1 MMMAAVVAI
10 PPTSMMDIP
19 DASAARKR
27 RREILSSQ
35 RQALEVSTPAAPNS
49 ELISS
54 FTTSFANEEGHSNSR
69 KARRV
74 SDCSEPEPDKSATAT
89 IKMTVNTISSI
100 KKKLSSSSTKKKPQ
114 MKYDPDVPMT
124 KEEAAVWRR
133 EQRRKRNRESAA
145 LSRQRQRDRI
155 GDLEV
160 EVDEWKTK
168 VENIMER
175 IKKLEEESGIDSRTL
190 VPEPLPR
197 PPKQEREQEIPEQS
211 LEFEVID
218 NNDTDTNQSS
228 KFVSPPASPGHSSS
242 FSEEDESME
251 ASPIASS
258 DAKTVVD
265 AVVDQVLMGIESY
278 EHEFTDNMI
287 SRHAVKISPVAP
299 ALPFLPKSED
309 SISALLPSPETCLS
323 GDVAPDN
330 CNSSINNNTINKKKR
345 MTLVPKPATAPTTL
359 DPIDSSL
366 FPVKEEDKLP
376 VLLTDEENEDEF
388 GEFLLDAVQ
397 WL

>member
-1 MMMAAVVAI
+1 MMMAAVVVI
-10 PPTSMMDIP
+10 PSTSMMDIP

-287 SRHAVKISPVAP
+287 SRHA
-299 ALPFLPKSED
+299 
-309 SISALLPSPETCLS
+309 
-323 GDVAPDN
+323 
-330 CNSSINNNTINKKKR
+330 SS
-345 MTLVPKPATAPTTL
+345 
-359 DPIDSSL
+359 
-366 FPVKEEDKLP
+366 
-376 VLLTDEENEDEF
+376 
-388 GEFLLDAVQ
+388 
-397 WL
+397 

>member
-1 MMMAAVVAI
+1 MMLAAVVVI
-10 PPTSMMDIP
+10 PSTSMMDIP

-35 RQALEVSTPAAPNS
+35 RQALEVSTPAAAPNY
-49 ELISS
+49 ELTSS
-54 FTTSFANEEGHSNSR
+54 FTTSFADEEGHSNPR

-74 SDCSEPEPDKSATAT
+74 SDCSELVMSAEPDKSATA
-89 IKMTVNTISSI
+89 IKTTVNTISSI
-100 KKKLSSSSTKKKPQ
+100 KKKLSSSSSTKKKPQ

-168 VENIMER
+168 VENIMDR

-287 SRHAVKISPVAP
+287 SRHA
-299 ALPFLPKSED
+299 
-309 SISALLPSPETCLS
+309 
-323 GDVAPDN
+323 
-330 CNSSINNNTINKKKR
+330 SS
-345 MTLVPKPATAPTTL
+345 
-359 DPIDSSL
+359 
-366 FPVKEEDKLP
+366 
-376 VLLTDEENEDEF
+376 
-388 GEFLLDAVQ
+388 
-397 WL
+397 

>member
-1 MMMAAVVAI
+1 MAAVVVI
-10 PPTSMMDIP
+10 PSTSMMDIP

-27 RREILSSQ
+27 RREILLSQ
-35 RQALEVSTPAAPNS
+35 RQALEVSTPAAAPNS
-49 ELISS
+49 ELTSS
-54 FTTSFANEEGHSNSR
+54 FTTSFANEEEHSNSR

-74 SDCSEPEPDKSATAT
+74 SDCSEPVMTAEPDKSATT
-89 IKMTVNTISSI
+89 IKTTVNTISSI

-197 PPKQEREQEIPEQS
+197 PPKQERHQDIPEQS

-218 NNDTDTNQSS
+218 NDTDTNQSS
-228 KFVSPPASPGHSSS
+228 KFVSPPTSPGHSSS
-242 FSEEDESME
+242 FSEEDESPE

-287 SRHAVKISPVAP
+287 SRHA
-299 ALPFLPKSED
+299 
-309 SISALLPSPETCLS
+309 
-323 GDVAPDN
+323 
-330 CNSSINNNTINKKKR
+330 SS
-345 MTLVPKPATAPTTL
+345 
-359 DPIDSSL
+359 
-366 FPVKEEDKLP
+366 
-376 VLLTDEENEDEF
+376 
-388 GEFLLDAVQ
+388 
-397 WL
+397 

>member
-1 MMMAAVVAI
+1 MMMAAVVVI
-10 PPTSMMDIP
+10 PSTSMMDIP

-35 RQALEVSTPAAPNS
+35 RQALEVSTPAAAPYS
-49 ELISS
+49 ELTSS
-54 FTTSFANEEGHSNSR
+54 FTTSFADEEEHLNSR

-74 SDCSEPEPDKSATAT
+74 SDCSEPVMTAEPDKSATT
-89 IKMTVNTISSI
+89 IKTTVNTISSI
-100 KKKLSSSSTKKKPQ
+100 KKKLSSSSSTKKKPQ

-197 PPKQEREQEIPEQS
+197 PPKQERHQDIPGQS

-218 NNDTDTNQSS
+218 NDTDTNQSS
-228 KFVSPPASPGHSSS
+228 KFVSPPTSPGHSSS
-242 FSEEDESME
+242 FSEEDESPE

-287 SRHAVKISPVAP
+287 SRHA
-299 ALPFLPKSED
+299 
-309 SISALLPSPETCLS
+309 
-323 GDVAPDN
+323 
-330 CNSSINNNTINKKKR
+330 SS
-345 MTLVPKPATAPTTL
+345 
-359 DPIDSSL
+359 
-366 FPVKEEDKLP
+366 
-376 VLLTDEENEDEF
+376 
-388 GEFLLDAVQ
+388 
-397 WL
+397 

>member
-1 MMMAAVVAI
+1 MMMAAVVVI
-10 PPTSMMDIP
+10 PSTSMMDIP

-27 RREILSSQ
+27 RREILLSQ
-35 RQALEVSTPAAPNS
+35 RQALEVSTPAAAPNS
-49 ELISS
+49 ELTSS
-54 FTTSFANEEGHSNSR
+54 FTTSFANEEEHLNSR
-69 KARRV
+69 KSRRV
-74 SDCSEPEPDKSATAT
+74 SDCSEPVMTAEPDKSATT
-89 IKMTVNTISSI
+89 IKTTVNTISSI
-100 KKKLSSSSTKKKPQ
+100 KKKLSSSSSTKKKPQ

-197 PPKQEREQEIPEQS
+197 PPKQERHQDIPEQS

-218 NNDTDTNQSS
+218 NDTDTNQSS
-228 KFVSPPASPGHSSS
+228 KFVSPPTSPGHSSS
-242 FSEEDESME
+242 FSEEDESPE

-287 SRHAVKISPVAP
+287 SRHA
-299 ALPFLPKSED
+299 
-309 SISALLPSPETCLS
+309 
-323 GDVAPDN
+323 
-330 CNSSINNNTINKKKR
+330 SS
-345 MTLVPKPATAPTTL
+345 
-359 DPIDSSL
+359 
-366 FPVKEEDKLP
+366 
-376 VLLTDEENEDEF
+376 
-388 GEFLLDAVQ
+388 
-397 WL
+397 